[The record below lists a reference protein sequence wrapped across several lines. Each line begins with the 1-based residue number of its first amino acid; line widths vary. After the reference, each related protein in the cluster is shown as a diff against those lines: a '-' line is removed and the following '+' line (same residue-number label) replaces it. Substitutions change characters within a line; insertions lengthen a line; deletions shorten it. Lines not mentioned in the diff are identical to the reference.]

1 MTKIEQAIDE
11 QKRNRNSRV
20 KKYFSAVKEST
31 QRLDSKPFIEF
42 ISDLLAVSLNEASV
56 LIKSY
61 EVTING
67 DLMIDTEYVLATGDV
82 VRAYTGHFLNNSRY
96 IAVIK

>member
-42 ISDLLAVSLNEASV
+42 ISNLLEVSLNESSV

-61 EVTING
+61 EVTVNG
-67 DLMIDTEYVLATGDV
+67 DLVIDTDYQLRSGDV
-82 VRAYTGHFLNNSRY
+82 VRAYTGHFLNNSKY
-96 IAVIK
+96 IAVIN